1 MNALGVEAM
10 FRAFS
15 LDLPVYACFLL
26 LGVIAVA
33 VVLPSAPGYIGP
45 FQAGTV
51 QGLALLGVARE
62 TALSLSIVYHLCN
75 YIPITIA
82 GLAYLSALNL
92 TLGELRSA
100 GSKSA

>member
-1 MNALGVEAM
+1 V
-10 FRAFS
+10 
-15 LDLPVYACFLL
+15 

-33 VVLPSAPGYIGP
+33 VALPSAPGYVGP

-92 TLGELRSA
+92 TLGELRTA
-100 GSKSA
+100 GRQERMTTRRSPSSSPSTTRKTTCARCS